1 MRRVWRTNRQA
12 ANSQGSNRK
21 VFVDP
26 LSSQPKCIH
35 KTAGRVILRGCDCS
49 TDLKTL
55 PLQSSSVFGDLIL
68 QRRRAARTRSPLVSY
83 ILCAF
88 EIR

>member
-1 MRRVWRTNRQA
+1 MHSQNRR
-12 ANSQGSNRK
+12 SCD
-21 VFVDP
+21 FE
-26 LSSQPKCIH
+26 
-35 KTAGRVILRGCDCS
+35 GCDCS
-49 TDLKTL
+49 TDLKNL
-55 PLQSSSVFGDLIL
+55 PIRASSVFGDLIL

>member
-1 MRRVWRTNRQA
+1 MSRVRATFAKSRNV
-12 ANSQGSNRK
+12 QGSNRK

-35 KTAGRVILRGCDCS
+35 KTAGRVILRGVTALRIS
-49 TDLKTL
+49 KNL
-55 PLQSSSVFGDLIL
+55 PLQASSVFGDLIL